1 MAEHTGFWL
10 DAWRGLRRRPKF
22 VIAAALIL
30 LILVVAAFPSLF
42 TAADPTY
49 ADPSQSMLAPS
60 AAHWFGT
67 DLQGHDIYSRT
78 VYGAR
83 ASVTVGLGATLA
95 VFVVGGALGAL
106 AGFYGSWIDAVVSR
120 VTDVFLG
127 LPLLLAAIVLMQ
139 VMHHRTVWTVIAI
152 LALFG
157 WPQVARIAR
166 GAVLE
171 VRASDY
177 VLAAKALGLN
187 RFQIL
192 LRHALPNAVGPV
204 IAVATVALGIFIVT
218 EATLSYLGVG
228 LPTSVVS
235 WGGDINVA
243 QTRLRSG
250 SPILFYPAGA
260 LAITVLAFMMM
271 GDALRDALDPA
282 SGMAGMSVP
291 AAPLLSVEGLEVT
304 FGTDAPAV
312 CGVDL
317 AVRSGQTVAVVG
329 ESGSGKSTTAAAIL
343 GLLPAGGRI
352 TAGRVVFDGRDIT
365 GADAKRLRSIRGR
378 EIGYVPQDPMTNLNP
393 VWKVGFQVTEALR
406 ANTDGRAA
414 RRRAVE
420 LLAEAGLPDP
430 AKQAGRYPH
439 QLSGGMCQRALIAIG
454 LAGRPRLLIADEP
467 TSALDVT
474 VQRQVLDHLQGLT
487 DELGTALLL
496 ITHDLA
502 LAAQR
507 AEAVVVVR
515 RGVVVESGAAQSILQ
530 SPQHEYTRR
539 LVAAAPS
546 LTARSRRPPE
556 SRSRA
561 TTQAGDILVV
571 SELTKI
577 YRESRG
583 APWRRVES
591 RAVDGVSFRLPR
603 ASTLAIVGES
613 GSGKSTLAR
622 MVLGLLQPTS
632 GTVVFDGTYDV
643 GALARDQ
650 VLAFRRRVQPVF
662 QNPYSSLDPMYSVF
676 RAIEEPLRVHH
687 VGDRRQR
694 QRAVRE
700 LVDQVALPSSI
711 LGRRPRELS
720 GGQRQRVAIARAL
733 ALRPEVL
740 VCDEAVS
747 ALDVLVQAQI
757 LDLLADLQ
765 ADLGLTYLF
774 ISHDLAVIRQIAD
787 DVLVMRAGRVV
798 EHASTEEVF
807 SRPRHEYTRQLLQ
820 AIPGAPSAPRKVGN
834 L

>member
-282 SGMAGMSVP
+282 SCMAGMSVP